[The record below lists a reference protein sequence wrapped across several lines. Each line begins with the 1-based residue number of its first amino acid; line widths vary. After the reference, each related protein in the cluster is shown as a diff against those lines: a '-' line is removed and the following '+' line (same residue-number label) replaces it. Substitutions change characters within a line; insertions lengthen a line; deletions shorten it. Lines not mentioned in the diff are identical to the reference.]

1 MALHIARTASLVSS
15 NQNLIT
21 VPTNDSDYIV
31 DHGHGRPVTSREF
44 FGFPYIEEPS
54 FTAFGPQSGRF
65 ACEDPDITARK
76 PCVSCGRSL
85 EAGNGNAWYVLM
97 QLHLFISKV
106 QFPIDSEFHLCL
118 ILFIDFSDPRTL
130 CIAHCGITATLLSMN
145 VERNFNYKYIL

>member
-1 MALHIARTASLVSS
+1 MALHIARTASLVRS

-65 ACEDPDITARK
+65 ACEDPDITAESR
-76 PCVSCGRSL
+76 VSR
-85 EAGNGNAWYVLM
+85 AAAVLRLAM
-97 QLHLFISKV
+97 AM
-106 QFPIDSEFHLCL
+106 
-118 ILFIDFSDPRTL
+118 RGT
-130 CIAHCGITATLLSMN
+130 
-145 VERNFNYKYIL
+145 Y